1 MIKLK
6 SLLKEEVVNDIDF
19 VNNRMNG
26 AAKITQNAKEKG
38 GDALLTYH
46 HFVVK
51 LPYYEKAKNG
61 EMDIDAAKK
70 EFLETLAKISLD
82 MDQTTFQ
89 TEVGRLEVLGELF
102 INLLNPTILNEGVY
116 DPGIL
121 KCIFLAGG
129 PGSGKSRVAGT
140 LFGVQGI
147 ASFSASGLKM
157 INSDTAF
164 EAQLKKSGIDPKDLG
179 KIEKEQPELWDYITK
194 SKEGPRETGKAITQ
208 KTKSFYEE
216 GRLGMII
223 DGTGD
228 DVAKIRK
235 QKQRAEDLGY
245 DTYMV
250 FVNTSLEVAQ
260 ARNAKRSR
268 TLPEDLVTTI
278 WKECQHNLGAFQTLF
293 SGNFRIVDN
302 TNDGDNIT
310 KDIQKEVDGF
320 IRERLYNPIGKQWMT
335 TALALKNANLIKK

>member
-6 SLLKEEVVNDIDF
+6 DLINKS
-19 VNNRMNG
+19 
-26 AAKITQNAKEKG
+26 
-38 GDALLTYH
+38 
-46 HFVVK
+46 
-51 LPYYEKAKNG
+51 
-61 EMDIDAAKK
+61 
-70 EFLETLAKISLD
+70 
-82 MDQTTFQ
+82 
-89 TEVGRLEVLGELF
+89 VLS
-102 INLLNPTILNEGVY
+102 EGVD

-121 KCIFLAGG
+121 KCVFLAGG
-129 PGSGKSRVAGT
+129 PGSGKSKVAGD

-164 EAQLKKSGIDPKDLG
+164 EAQLKKSGINPKDLAQ
-179 KIEKEQPELWDYITK
+179 IEKTQPELWDFITK
-194 SKEGPRETGKAITQ
+194 SKEGPREIGKGITQ

-228 DVAKIRK
+228 DVVKIKK
-235 QKQRAEDLGY
+235 QKQRAEELGY

-260 ARNAKRSR
+260 FRNSQRSR
-268 TLPEDLVTTI
+268 TLPAELVNEI

-293 SGNFRIVDN
+293 GGNFRIIDN
-302 TNDGDNIT
+302 SNTGNNIT
-310 KDIQKEVDGF
+310 PGIQKAVDAF
-320 IRERLYNPIGKQWMT
+320 LREPLKNQIGKQWVT
-335 TALALKNANLIKK
+335 NARILKNANLIKK

>member
-6 SLLKEEVVNDIDF
+6 D
-19 VNNRMNG
+19 
-26 AAKITQNAKEKG
+26 
-38 GDALLTYH
+38 
-46 HFVVK
+46 
-51 LPYYEKAKNG
+51 
-61 EMDIDAAKK
+61 
-70 EFLETLAKISLD
+70 
-82 MDQTTFQ
+82 
-89 TEVGRLEVLGELF
+89 
-102 INLLNPTILNEGVY
+102 LLNPSVLNEGVD

-121 KCIFLAGG
+121 KCVFLAGG
-129 PGSGKSRVAGT
+129 PGSGKSKVAGD

-147 ASFSASGLKM
+147 TTFSASGLKM
-157 INSDTAF
+157 VNSDIAF

-194 SKEGPRETGKAITQ
+194 SKEGPRETGKQITQ

-228 DVAKIRK
+228 DVMKIKK
-235 QKQRAEDLGY
+235 QKQRAEELGY

-268 TLPEDLVTTI
+268 SLPESLVNEI

-293 SGNFRIVDN
+293 SGNFRIIDN
-302 TNDGDNIT
+302 TKDGNNIT
-310 KDIQKEVDGF
+310 KDIQKAVDAF
-320 IRERLYNPIGKQWMT
+320 VRERLYNPIGKQWVT
-335 TALALKNANLIKK
+335 TARALKNANLIDK

>member
-6 SLLKEEVVNDIDF
+6 D
-19 VNNRMNG
+19 
-26 AAKITQNAKEKG
+26 
-38 GDALLTYH
+38 
-46 HFVVK
+46 
-51 LPYYEKAKNG
+51 
-61 EMDIDAAKK
+61 
-70 EFLETLAKISLD
+70 
-82 MDQTTFQ
+82 
-89 TEVGRLEVLGELF
+89 
-102 INLLNPTILNEGVY
+102 LLNPSVLKEGVY

-121 KCIFLAGG
+121 KCVFLAGG
-129 PGSGKSRVAGT
+129 PGSGKSKVAGD
-140 LFGVQGI
+140 LFGIGKGLSQV
-147 ASFSASGLKM
+147 SHSGLKSV
-157 INSDTAF
+157 NSDTAF

-194 SKEGPRETGKAITQ
+194 SKEGPREIGKGLTQ

-228 DVAKIRK
+228 DVAKIKK
-235 QKQRAEDLGY
+235 QKQRAEELGY

-268 TLPEDLVTTI
+268 SLPESLVTEI

-302 TNDGDNIT
+302 TKDGNNIT
-310 KDIQKEVDGF
+310 EDIQKAVDGF
-320 IRERLYNPIGKQWMT
+320 IRARLYNPIGKQWVA

>member
-6 SLLKEEVVNDIDF
+6 D
-19 VNNRMNG
+19 
-26 AAKITQNAKEKG
+26 
-38 GDALLTYH
+38 
-46 HFVVK
+46 
-51 LPYYEKAKNG
+51 
-61 EMDIDAAKK
+61 
-70 EFLETLAKISLD
+70 
-82 MDQTTFQ
+82 
-89 TEVGRLEVLGELF
+89 
-102 INLLNPTILNEGVY
+102 LLNPSILNEGVY

-129 PGSGKSRVAGT
+129 PGSGKSKVAGS

-208 KTKSFYEE
+208 KTKAFYEE